1 MPNQPLSWY
10 EPVLQVLFSIV
21 MANHQQLSDLLSY
34 EEAVALKDLASETQT
49 ESHFMCQMAVR
60 TCKDYERQI

>member
-1 MPNQPLSWY
+1 
-10 EPVLQVLFSIV
+10 

-34 EEAVALKDLASETQT
+34 EEAVALKVLASETKT

-60 TCKDYERQI
+60 THTEYERTDLTSYRKRARKTQQQSRF